1 MTNWYIEG
9 GGKYTIKD
17 KKIFGRNI
25 FINPKDIDILRDKFD
40 NTDVFSTIY
49 QYCDQNMDTSKIYA
63 PLYFDMDIDLS
74 NELQWKKIKR
84 DLSFVLTA
92 IENELKIPRD
102 RVQLFFSGNK
112 GFHLL
117 ISPLIFGIQPIVNL
131 NEFYKFI
138 ALKIQSYTLFNTID
152 TKIYD
157 RKRLFRL
164 PNSINGKTNRY
175 KVPVSYDYIKKSS
188 HKDMLLYASSK
199 KEYININ
206 TSEITNAIEAMKVLW
221 TDFNNNNKPKN
232 KTNKNFKMIYN
243 NSELLPCIKAI
254 LEEGVTQGNRNNTAV
269 IVASALLQNG
279 KSKEEV
285 QEIMLQWNEEKN
297 SPQLPRQEILSVI
310 SSAIKRL
317 SEGKSFGCTKIK
329 EYGWCKPNT
338 CHIAKRS

>member
-1 MTNWYIEG
+1 MTDWYIEG

-25 FINPKDIDILRDKFD
+25 FISPEDTDILRNKFN

-49 QYCDQNMDTSKIYA
+49 QYCDQDRDASKIYA

-74 NELQWKKIKR
+74 SELQWKKIKR

-138 ALKIQSYTLFNTID
+138 ALKMQSYTLFNTID

-175 KVPVSYDYIKKSS
+175 KVPVSYDYIKKST
-188 HKDMLLYASSK
+188 HKDILLYASSE
-199 KEYININ
+199 KEYINID

-221 TDFNNNNKPKN
+221 TTFNDNKPKH
-232 KTNKNFKMIYN
+232 KKNKNFQMTHSN
-243 NSELLPCIKAI
+243 FELLPCIKAI
-254 LEEGVTQGNRNNTAV
+254 LEEGVTQGNRNNTAI

-279 KSKEEV
+279 KDEEEV

-297 SPQLPRQEILSVI
+297 LPQLPRQEILTVI
-310 SSAIKRL
+310 SSATKRL
-317 SEGKSFGCTKIK
+317 SEGKSFGCTTIK
-329 EYGWCKPNT
+329 EYGWCKPDI
-338 CHIAKRS
+338 CRIAKRSL